1 MPYACNAGVEVNTSI
16 FFCRLLLLD
25 RWLRMRGLWVLQAI
39 AIPLGIIIFI
49 KGFLPLKS
57 HNAGYSTERCCDQ
70 PKFSKVVLMV
80 IDALK
85 TGFVTPEW
93 AEDWPYVYRAIRR
106 GHGKIYNARVHP
118 PTVTLPR
125 VKVCHNHMPYTYN
138 TAESELGLY
147 PAKIF

>member
-1 MPYACNAGVEVNTSI
+1 M
-16 FFCRLLLLD
+16 
-25 RWLRMRGLWVLQAI
+25 QAI
-39 AIPLGIIIFI
+39 AIPLGVIIFI
-49 KGFLPLKS
+49 EGFLPLKS

-93 AEDWPYVYRAIRR
+93 AEDWPYVYSAIRR

-125 VKVCHNHMPYTYN
+125 VKVSVYRNHMPYAS
-138 TAESELGLY
+138 TAES
-147 PAKIF
+147 